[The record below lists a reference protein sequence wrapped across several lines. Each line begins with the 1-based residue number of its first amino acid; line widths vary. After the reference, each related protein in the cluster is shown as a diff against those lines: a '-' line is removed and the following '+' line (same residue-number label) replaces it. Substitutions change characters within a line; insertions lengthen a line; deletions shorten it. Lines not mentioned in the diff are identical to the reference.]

1 MAAALILNM
10 PAGASL
16 STKQPDVSAPQ
27 PSQDQQSSPDAQPP
41 DNNSQTSS
49 TNQATSSKE
58 GQKPASK
65 RHKPPLG
72 QKPPGGGPR
81 KIVIRRGSTPEATA
95 QLAPGMSEQ
104 KANQQ
109 RQNTELLL
117 TTTESSL
124 QQLETRTLNARDQ
137 ETMSQIRNYMAGSR
151 SALKDNDPQRA
162 HTLAFKAHLLADE
175 LSKH

>member
-16 STKQPDVSAPQ
+16 GTKQSDVSAPQ
-27 PSQDQQSSPDAQPP
+27 PSQDQHSSPDAQPP
-41 DNNSQTSS
+41 DNNSQTSA
-49 TNQATSSKE
+49 TNQATKE

-65 RHKPPLG
+65 RHKPSLS
-72 QKPPGGGPR
+72 QKPPDGGPR